1 MMKRPLIINFKN
13 YEEASA
19 ANSVKLAKAAQKVAQ
34 KLKVEII
41 VAPPQPALALVAKS
55 VKKIPVVCQHVDD
68 EKQGSTTGFFVPE
81 VAKSYGAV
89 GSLIN
94 HSEHRIE
101 MKSIASL
108 VERMR
113 KLGMTS
119 IVCARTPHEVMEISV
134 FEPDFIAIEPPELI
148 GSGRAVSK
156 ENPAIITR
164 SIEATGSRSRVIC
177 GAGITDKGDVRAAVK
192 LGSKGILIASGVVKA
207 NSWEHKIAELASGMK

>member
-19 ANSVKLAKAAQKVAQ
+19 ANSVKLANAAQKVAQ

-55 VKKIPVVCQHVDD
+55 VKIPVVCQHVDN

-108 VERMR
+108 VERMC

-164 SIEATGSRSRVIC
+164 SIEAAASRSRVIC

>member
-19 ANSVKLAKAAQKVAQ
+19 ANSIKLAKAAQKVAQ
-34 KLKVEII
+34 KLKVETI

-55 VKKIPVVCQHVDD
+55 VKIPVVCQHVDD

-108 VERMR
+108 VGRMR
-113 KLGMTS
+113 KLSMTS
-119 IVCARTPHEVMEISV
+119 IVCVRTPHEVMEISV
-134 FEPDFIAIEPPELI
+134 FGPDFIAIEPPELI

-164 SIEATGSRSRVIC
+164 SIEAAGSRSRVIC
-177 GAGITDKGDVRAAVK
+177 GAGITDKGDVRAAIK